1 MAEIFAFPA
10 ATRPGDEAVMSGR
23 PDGVP
28 DDMWHAVES
37 ARAMRREPSMRYREI
52 PVPASL
58 ADFGLG
64 VELESVASLAASSS
78 SAASSAAV
86 SAPAASGWIMLLYS
100 RSFRVDW
107 QSRWRCVAFASLPL
121 ETRENDGLAPD
132 MYWDDMCGH
141 LRGVLPASL
150 GGTVTVT
157 RNTSF
162 GTLAGQG
169 SVGCE
174 MRVSWTPLEDTD
186 GGMDAGGQIRSWARF
201 VGSAARDEE
210 EPTVD
215 R

>member
-10 ATRPGDEAVMSGR
+10 ATRPGDEAVPTGR

-28 DDMWHAVES
+28 DEMWHAVES
-37 ARAMRREPSMRYREI
+37 VRAMRREPTVRYREM
-52 PVPASL
+52 PVPESL
-58 ADFGLG
+58 ADFGIG
-64 VELESVASLAASSS
+64 VELA
-78 SAASSAAV
+78 
-86 SAPAASGWIMLLYS
+86 APAAAPTARGWIMLLYS
-100 RSFRVDW
+100 RAFRVDW
-107 QSRWRCVAFASLPL
+107 QSRWRCVAFAAIPL
-121 ETRENDGLAPD
+121 ETRENDGLAPA

-141 LRGVLPASL
+141 LRLVRPASL

-157 RNTSF
+157 QSTSF
-162 GTLAGQG
+162 GTLEGET

-186 GGMDAGGQIRSWARF
+186 GGMDAGDQIRSWARF

-210 EPTVD
+210 DPTVE